1 MSEPNLGEQTE
12 EFWEDFHKIAG
23 VQAICNLWDKAFNCW
38 VIEDIAR
45 VLIKHGIVSSPVSW
59 TEITDDPATLPPIGV
74 AVWTQSDQND
84 VEVLVRNDG
93 TLSGQTVHYWE
104 RPICAY
110 IGTSQRIEHI
120 CTHHASVTI
129 THWRPI

>member
-38 VIEDIAR
+38 VIEDIAQ
-45 VLIKHGIVSSPVSW
+45 VLIKHGIVSEPNKWV
-59 TEITDDPATLPPIGV
+59 EITDDPATWPSVGSIV
-74 AVWTQSDQND
+74 WAANKNRKKAV
-84 VEVLVRNDG
+84 LMFDG
-93 TLSGQTVHYWE
+93 FENGRRLWRKATKMKFGDY
-104 RPICAY
+104 
-110 IGTSQRIEHI
+110 
-120 CTHHASVTI
+120 ASNHGPI